1 MNTTTI
7 DQMSWEEKVR
17 ALQELWDAIMREGDR
32 YASPAWHEQELRE
45 TQQHY
50 DAGAEESMDWATAK
64 RDLRR

>member
-7 DQMSWEEKVR
+7 DQMSWGEKLR
-17 ALQELWDAIMREGDR
+17 ALQELWDAITREGDR